1 MMFKP
6 DSPTVNDPL
15 MTRLEGV
22 NYWNGRIRNLSG
34 MLCWPCVGGNV
45 DGGWLQPW
53 VNQREVTVKGLHHL
67 QEDSPK
73 EIGADIRARQGQLIQ
88 VKLPFAGSGIEQR
101 LGLGRRPGE
110 RGRRQAKTPT

>member
-1 MMFKP
+1 
-6 DSPTVNDPL
+6 
-15 MTRLEGV
+15 MTQLERV

-73 EIGADIRARQGQLIQ
+73 EIGEALRTF
-88 VKLPFAGSGIEQR
+88 V
-101 LGLGRRPGE
+101 LGKGN
-110 RGRRQAKTPT
+110 